1 MSKRETLRKMAKVPI
16 KVAKYAKKET
26 EKEVKRLVKG
36 KDHKEVKRVAKKLV
50 TETKKYTAAMS
61 KILMAEMKKAAKVGT
76 KKVKRKVKRK
86 VKKIKR
92 KVKRKVKK
100 KR

>member
-16 KVAKYAKKET
+16 KVAKYAKCET
-26 EKEVKRLVKG
+26 EKEIKKLVKG

-50 TETKKYTAAMS
+50 AETKKYTLAMS
-61 KILMAEMKKAAKVGT
+61 KIFLTEMKKAAKVA
-76 KKVKRKVKRK
+76 KRKIKKKARKTKRK
-86 VKKIKR
+86 IR
-92 KVKRKVKK
+92 RKVKK